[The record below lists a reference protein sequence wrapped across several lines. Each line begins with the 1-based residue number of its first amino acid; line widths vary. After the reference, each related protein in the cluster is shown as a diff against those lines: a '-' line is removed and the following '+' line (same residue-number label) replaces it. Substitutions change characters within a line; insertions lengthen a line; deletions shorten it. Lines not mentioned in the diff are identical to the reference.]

1 MASAAGDGDGGGG
14 GSSSGSPVEG
24 NVAPVAS
31 PALTEQMAVMKAAA
45 SLAEQSTRAITAA
58 VAAYTAAQARS
69 QHRAAKPSAAPSPP
83 SAPSASA
90 STQHPPHPRAL
101 LKQRALPL
109 LGSVIKVG
117 AANAASSSLFAVP
130 NPHPPP
136 SHPHCRPASNA
147 TTVLQQSSSST
158 WAMPRSQNAKQSALW
173 TATSS
178 SYAHSSV
185 HVMQHCVLLSW

>member
-1 MASAAGDGDGGGG
+1 MASAAGDGG
-14 GSSSGSPVEG
+14 GSSSSPVEG

-83 SAPSASA
+83 PAPSASS

-109 LGSVIKVG
+109 LGSVIKVRG
-117 AANAASSSLFAVP
+117 RNRSLLVAFLALH
-130 NPHPPP
+130 NPHSPFTPTAGLQATQRLCCGSPAARLGRCRAHEMPSRVPYGQPP
-136 SHPHCRPASNA
+136 RQA
-147 TTVLQQSSSST
+147 TPT
-158 WAMPRSQNAKQSALW
+158 
-173 TATSS
+173 
-178 SYAHSSV
+178 
-185 HVMQHCVLLSW
+185 LLCT